1 MELGG
6 GEGGG
11 DVVMHLATFGLSV
24 SFLSVKFPRVSELII
39 FDIFQIIMIHCFF
52 FPISNT
58 F

>member
-52 FPISNT
+52 FQ
-58 F
+58 